1 MSDSR
6 PDNISVRY
14 GTFEEMRNLLTYVD
28 AKNKTSRAF
37 LATFIAVMD
46 EILQLYEKVEEAK

>member
-28 AKNKTSRAF
+28 AKNKVSRAC
-37 LATFIAVMD
+37 LTSVIAMMD